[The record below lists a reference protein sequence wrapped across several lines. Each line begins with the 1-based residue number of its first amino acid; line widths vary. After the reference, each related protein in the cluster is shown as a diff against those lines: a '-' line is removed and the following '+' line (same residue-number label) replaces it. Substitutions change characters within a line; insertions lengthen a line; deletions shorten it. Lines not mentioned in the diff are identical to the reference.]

1 LEECK
6 DRNQEQTARLQA
18 QIREAEEELNV
29 IKVKHQKHNDESG
42 LRMSN
47 LSWTS
52 ISDKKWHSKEFMAT
66 DSNIFPN
73 KQRDTI
79 NQDNCIG
86 FEKTMQLM
94 NSLLIELDKK
104 SLKLRYTTDN

>member
-1 LEECK
+1 
-6 DRNQEQTARLQA
+6 
-18 QIREAEEELNV
+18 
-29 IKVKHQKHNDESG
+29 
-42 LRMSN
+42 
-47 LSWTS
+47 
-52 ISDKKWHSKEFMAT
+52 MAT

-104 SLKLRYTTDN
+104 SLKLRYTTDNWKKYYKKINLLKSFHFSADEGLYH